1 MAGYLPSEIEGVSD
15 LAILHVFDSPPPGV
29 KPDWTMEQNWEAFTP
44 EEHETWDLLVSRK
57 AQAISA
63 YASKAF
69 VDGLGIL
76 ELSKPGIPDF
86 RELNPKLKA
95 AAGWEVVAVPGFI
108 PNDAFFRHLSEK
120 RFPVANFLRP
130 ATSLDYSEEP
140 DMFHDM
146 FGHLPMLTNPALA
159 DFLVNYGH
167 AGLRAEGIGAADYLA
182 RLYLYT
188 VEFGLVIEDG
198 RLRGF
203 GAGLLSSLSETEHA
217 LTAPGV
223 RRIYVDLPRVMRT
236 QYHFDRFQE
245 VYFAIDS
252 FDDLLRMTD
261 EADFAAIYA
270 HVESLPPLEPGA
282 DCDSDVPCKASY

>member
-1 MAGYLPSEIEGVSD
+1 M
-15 LAILHVFDSPPPGV
+15 AILHIFDSPPPGV
-29 KPDWTMEQNWEAFTP
+29 NPDWSMDQNWDAFTS
-44 EEHETWDLLVSRK
+44 EEHGTWDLLVSGK
-57 AQAISA
+57 AKAISA
-63 YASKAF
+63 YASKEF
-69 VDGLGIL
+69 VNGLGIL

-86 RELNPKLKA
+86 RELNPKLQA
-95 AAGWEVVAVPGFI
+95 ATGWQVVAVPGFI

-146 FGHLPMLTNPALA
+146 FGHLPMLTNSALA

-167 AGLRAEGIGAADYLA
+167 AGLRAEEIGASDYLA

-188 VEFGLVIEDG
+188 VEFGLVVEDG

-217 LTAPGV
+217 LTAQGV

-236 QYHFDRFQE
+236 KYHFDRFQE
-245 VYFAIDS
+245 TYFAIDS
-252 FDDLLRMTD
+252 FDDLLKMTE

-270 HVESLPPLEPGA
+270 HIESLPALEPGEDFA
-282 DCDSDVPCKASY
+282 GDVPCEVSY